1 MGTHSGTHNMIQ
13 EVYIME
19 RKMTTQEYKQYK
31 SAILAANDT
40 KDKEALR
47 QIQKQLIANYGLD
60 NPDVRY
66 LLKLFEYSV

>member
-1 MGTHSGTHNMIQ
+1 MD
-13 EVYIME
+13 
-19 RKMTTQEYKQYK
+19 RKMTSLEYERYK

-60 NPDVRY
+60 NDDVQR
-66 LLKLFEYSV
+66 LLKLFRYHV